1 MLQKVPFGK
10 TGLQVSQLGFGAAPA
25 AYLSTDEQQEVDTIN
40 RLLDAGMNVLDTAAS
55 YPGSELFLGKHFAAR
70 RKDYVL
76 VSKCGSK
83 IPESD
88 APAWS
93 AALIEAS
100 VDRSLRQLK
109 TDVIDVMLLHS
120 CDLKTLQKGVA
131 LAALVDARKA
141 GKIRFAGY
149 SGDNEAVAWAAE
161 HPEVAV
167 IEMSVN
173 FVDQVNLDQALP
185 HARTSNVGVIAKRPI
200 ANAAWK
206 DISQQ
211 PGMYKS
217 YAAEYTKRFAQL
229 KLTPADLGFGN
240 VPPDQAW
247 PEIALRFT
255 LSFPGVHTAIIGTT
269 NPKHAEANLRYVQN
283 GPLRPEVVEKIRSAY
298 READPN
304 GEWKGQT

>member
-1 MLQKVPFGK
+1 MLQQVPFGK
-10 TGLQVSQLGFGAAPA
+10 TGFQVSQLGFGAAPA
-25 AYLSTDEQQEVDTIN
+25 AYLGTDEQQAVDTIN
-40 RLLDAGMNVLDTAAS
+40 RLLDGGMNVLDTAAS
-55 YPGSELFLGKHFAAR
+55 YPGSESFLGKHFSAR

-76 VSKCGSK
+76 VSKCGGK

-100 VDRSLRQLK
+100 VDRSLRQLN

-120 CDLKTLQKGVA
+120 CDLKTLQKGEA
-131 LAALVDARKA
+131 LGALIEARKA

-161 HPEVAV
+161 HPEIAV

-173 FVDQVNLDQALP
+173 LVDQINLEQALP
-185 HARTSNVGVIAKRPI
+185 HARANDIGVIAKRPI
-200 ANAAWK
+200 ANAGWK
-206 DISQQ
+206 DASQQ

-229 KLTPADLGFGN
+229 KLTPADVGFGN
-240 VPPDQAW
+240 APPEQAW

-269 NPKHAEANLRYVQN
+269 NPKHADANLRFVQN
-283 GPLRPEVVEKIRSAY
+283 GPLPPDVVEKIRAAY
-298 READPN
+298 RRADPR
-304 GEWKGQT
+304 GQWKGQT